1 MQASMYQSGEYL
13 ENNPDWHASDAPFK
27 ARWIADLLA
36 RNAVAPEH
44 IVEIGCGSGEILVE
58 LARLYPGARFD
69 GYDISPQAMAI
80 SGPKA
85 RDGLAFHH
93 ADYLAEP
100 RAEMQG
106 HPDVLMAIDVFEHV
120 DDYMGFI
127 RKMQA
132 AAEWKVFHIPLDL
145 SVQGML
151 RLKGLVH
158 AREAIGHLHYFCKD
172 TALMTLRD
180 CGCEVVDWMYTHG
193 TETMPNQAL
202 RTRLA
207 NVPRKLMRVLGT
219 DFSVRVMGGSS
230 MMVLAR

>member
-1 MQASMYQSGEYL
+1 MQDSMYQSGEYL
-13 ENNPDWHASDAPFK
+13 EHNPDWHASDAPFK

-36 RNAVAPEH
+36 RNKVAPQSV
-44 IVEIGCGSGEILVE
+44 VEIGCGSGEILVE
-58 LARLYPGARFD
+58 LGRIWPQASFA

-80 SGPKA
+80 AQPKV
-85 RDGLAFHH
+85 RVGLEFHH
-93 ADYLAEP
+93 ADYLAESRP
-100 RAEMQG
+100 R
-106 HPDVLMAIDVFEHV
+106 PDVVMAIDVFEHV

-132 AAEWKVFHIPLDL
+132 AADWKVFHIPLDL

-172 TALMTLRD
+172 TALMTLKD

-207 NVPRKLMRVLGT
+207 NIPRRLMRVFGT
-219 DFSVRVMGGSS
+219 DFAVRAMGGSS
-230 MMVLAR
+230 IMVLAR